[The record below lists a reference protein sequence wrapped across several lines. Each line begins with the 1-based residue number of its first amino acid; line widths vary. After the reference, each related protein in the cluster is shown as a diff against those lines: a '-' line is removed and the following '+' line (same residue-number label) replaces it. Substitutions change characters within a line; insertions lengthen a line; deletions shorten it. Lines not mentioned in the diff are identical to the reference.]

1 MITNEKVTP
10 EYLSYYFKFS
20 NFDMSNLT
28 NNSGVKHINLSI
40 LKNIQIPVPPLA
52 EQEKIVAEVN
62 TIEEKIAE
70 LEALMAQANDKKKA
84 ILQKYL

>member
-1 MITNEKVTP
+1 
-10 EYLSYYFKFS
+10 
-20 NFDMSNLT
+20 MSNLT